1 MLYNLKVQGSGN
13 QGDKLCSPFDYFEAP
28 EEVIPINICHA
39 LPDFTKKDMVVIGG
53 GGLIDYSAKWNR
65 RIEKVFEQAGSVFIW
80 GAGYNRHYDTLDHPS
95 LDLWKHQYNP
105 NHFIGLRDYTSSFQ
119 WVPCVTCMNS
129 KFDRRRRDNV
139 TGTSF
144 LYLRHP
150 DRPKQDYSNQISNL
164 DSFDSIVEAIRKH
177 ENIIS
182 ETYHGAYWSLLL
194 NKHVILL
201 SPFSTRFDGFPFP
214 LIRIEVLRRLPDV
227 GFQRKFRSPYQILR
241 RFITEAR
248 KLNNHAYTR
257 FLRIYERISS

>member
-119 WVPCVTCMNS
+119 WVPCVTCMHPE
-129 KFDRRRRDNV
+129 FDYELVGDV
-139 TGTSF
+139 SGTI
-144 LYLRHP
+144 LHLRHP
-150 DRPKQDYSNQISNL
+150 DRPKQDYSNTVSNL
-164 DSFDSIVEAIRKH
+164 EPFDTIIDTIREHKY
-177 ENIIS
+177 ILS
-182 ETYHGAYWSLLL
+182 ETYHGTYWSLLL
-194 NKHVILL
+194 NKSVALL
-201 SPFSTRFDGFPFP
+201 APFSTRFDGFPFP
-214 LIRIEVLRRLPDV
+214 LSRMESVKGYASIDYQGDYSAR
-227 GFQRKFRSPYQILR
+227 FQRSWAFLD
-241 RFITEAR
+241 EAR